1 MMKKFVGQ
9 FPAYAIGVYLAT
21 GLMDGI
27 WNPLHWSG
35 KQWASAVLAV
45 LIVLIGAW
53 GWNRWKAKRG

>member
-21 GLMDGI
+21 GLMDGV

-35 KQWASAVLAV
+35 KQWASAVLV
-45 LIVLIGAW
+45 GVIVLIGAW